1 MTDHSAEII
10 YLPIKITSE
19 EQRRSLWEELEAAER
34 KAEDLKR
41 ILGILGT
48 EKGLE

>member
-1 MTDHSAEII
+1 MGEII

-19 EQRRSLWEELEAAER
+19 EQRASLWEELEKTER

-41 ILGILGT
+41 ILGILGI
-48 EKGLE
+48 EKGLED